1 MKTPNRLAREVTF
14 FLSVTAGAFVV
25 LPVVAAA
32 LAYQSRQA
40 MFWPA
45 YESLYTYFLPYTVF
59 VAVGVA
65 VVVELVRL
73 VVYYVRRPRL

>member
-1 MKTPNRLAREVTF
+1 MKTPNRLAREVTV